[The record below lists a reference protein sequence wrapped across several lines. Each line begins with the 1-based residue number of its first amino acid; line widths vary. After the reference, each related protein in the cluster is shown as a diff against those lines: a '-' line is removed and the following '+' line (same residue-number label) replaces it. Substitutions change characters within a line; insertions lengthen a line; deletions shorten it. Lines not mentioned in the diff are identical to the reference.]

1 MKIVKVLI
9 KIILPLALLAAGVV
23 GMKTMVASRPAPRKE
38 VRENPGALAE
48 VIAARR
54 EDRPVLVKGT
64 GTVQT
69 HREVS
74 ITPEV
79 SGRITSIDPAFIAG
93 GFFSEGD
100 LLFEIEKIDYELAL
114 EKARSARA
122 QAELEL
128 ARQESNARVA
138 RQEWK
143 RLSEVGAEEPN
154 PLVLYEPQLKQAHA
168 SLASADTA
176 IRKAQIDLERTRVF
190 APFDCRVR
198 REQVDLGQYVR
209 GGVSVGTVADSTT
222 AEIVVPLSLDEV
234 LRLTVPRAGSGEKGS
249 PATVEINSGS
259 RTYRWPGAVVRSL
272 GEVDPR
278 GRMTRLVVAVD
289 DPYHLRESRPGG
301 RPDLEVGLFV
311 NVVFEGGTIK
321 GAFPM
326 PRRAL
331 RENSTLWIAADDDTL
346 RVQPVKV
353 VRREDGTVLI
363 GEGLQEGDR
372 IILTTLPGA
381 AAGMKLRIV
390 EKEASP

>member
-9 KIILPLALLAAGVV
+9 KIILPLVLLAAGMA

-48 VIAARR
+48 VVTTRR

-69 HREVS
+69 HREVT

-79 SGRITSIDPAFIAG
+79 SGRVTSIDPAFIAG
-93 GFFSEGD
+93 GFFGEGA
-100 LLFEIEKIDYELAL
+100 LLFEIEKVDYELAL
-114 EKARSARA
+114 EKALSARA

-138 RQEWK
+138 RQEWD

-176 IRKAQIDLERTRVF
+176 IRRARIDLERTSVF

-198 REQVDLGQYVR
+198 AEQVDLGQYVR
-209 GGVSVGTVADSTT
+209 AGMSVGTVADSTT
-222 AEIVVPLSLDEV
+222 AEIVVPLSLGEV
-234 LRLTVPRAGSGEKGS
+234 NRLIVPRAGSGKKGS

-259 RTYRWPGAVVRSL
+259 KAYRWPGRVVRSL

-289 DPYHLRESRPGG
+289 DPYHLRAARPGG

-311 NVVFEGGTIK
+311 NVLFEGGTIS
-321 GAFPM
+321 GVFPL

-331 RENSTLWIAADDDTL
+331 RENSSLWIAADDNTL
-346 RVQPVKV
+346 HVQPVEV
-353 VRREDGTVLI
+353 VRREDGTILI
-363 GEGLQEGDR
+363 GKGLQEGER

-381 AAGMKLRIV
+381 AEGMKLRVV
-390 EKEASP
+390 EKEAAP

>member
-1 MKIVKVLI
+1 MKTVKVLI
-9 KIILPLALLAAGVV
+9 KIILPLALLAAGVA
-23 GMKTMVASRPAPRKE
+23 GMKTMVASKPAPRKE

-48 VIAARR
+48 VITARR

-79 SGRITSIDPAFIAG
+79 SGRVTSIDDAFIAG
-93 GFFSEGD
+93 GFFSRGD
-100 LLFEIEKIDYELAL
+100 LLFEIEKVDYELAL
-114 EKARSARA
+114 ERARSARA

-128 ARQESNARVA
+128 ARQESNALVA
-138 RQEWK
+138 RQEWA
-143 RLSEVGAEEPN
+143 RLSEGGTEEPN
-154 PLVLYEPQLKQAHA
+154 PLVLYEPQLKQARA

-198 REQVDLGQYVR
+198 AEQVDLGQYVR
-209 GGVSVGTVADSTT
+209 AGVSVGTVADSAT

-234 LRLTVPRAGSGEKGS
+234 HRLTVPRAGSGKKGS
-249 PATVEINSGS
+249 PATVEVHSGS
-259 RTYRWPGAVVRSL
+259 KAYRWSGGVVRSL

-289 DPYHLRESRPGG
+289 DPYHLRGSRPGG

-311 NVVFEGGTIK
+311 NVAFEGGMVS
-321 GAFPM
+321 GVFPL
-326 PRRAL
+326 PRRAV
-331 RENSTLWIAADDDTL
+331 RENSSVWIAGDDDTL
-346 RVQPVKV
+346 RVQPVDV
-353 VRREDGTVLI
+353 VRREDGTVLVGKGLEE
-363 GEGLQEGDR
+363 GER
-372 IILTTLPGA
+372 VILTTLPGA
-381 AAGMKLRIV
+381 AQGMKLRVV
-390 EKEASP
+390 EKEELP